1 MSLAPTLAP
10 TLVYVTFLARDVAAL
25 AQFYVDALG
34 LEEVLASRDERYREV
49 RGGGC
54 MIGFATQAVRP
65 FIKLPEIEPVGTR
78 AIVTFDVGTVA
89 QVAVMAARAV
99 AQGATLVREG
109 QDTFFGQH
117 QAVLSD
123 PEGNV
128 FRLSAASG
136 S

>member
-1 MSLAPTLAP
+1 MVGLTLA
-10 TLVYVTFLARDVAAL
+10 YVTFLARDVAAL

-34 LEEVLASRDERYREV
+34 LEEVLESRDHRYREV

-54 MIGFATQAVRP
+54 MIGFATETVRP
-65 FIKLPEIEPVGTR
+65 FVNLPEIEAVGTR
-78 AIVTFDVGTVA
+78 SILTFDVGSVA
-89 QVAVMAARAV
+89 QVAGLAERAV
-99 AQGATLVREG
+99 GHGATLLREG

-128 FRLSAASG
+128 FRLSAAVG

>member
-1 MSLAPTLAP
+1 MVGLTLA
-10 TLVYVTFLARDVAAL
+10 YVTFLARDVAAL

-34 LEEVLASRDERYREV
+34 LEEVLESRDHRYREV

-54 MIGFATQAVRP
+54 MIGFATETMRAFVN
-65 FIKLPEIEPVGTR
+65 LPEIEAVGTR
-78 AIVTFDVGTVA
+78 SILTFEVGSVA
-89 QVAVMAARAV
+89 QVAVMAERTV
-99 AQGATLVREG
+99 SHGATLVREG

-128 FRLSAASG
+128 FRLSAAVG

>member
-1 MSLAPTLAP
+1 MVGVSLP
-10 TLVYVTFLARDVAAL
+10 YVTFLARDVATL

-34 LEEVLASRDERYREV
+34 LAEVLESRDHRYREV
-49 RGGGC
+49 RGDGC
-54 MIGFATQAVRP
+54 MIGFATEAVRP
-65 FIKLPEIEPVGTR
+65 FVNLPEIEPVGTR
-78 AIVTFDVGTVA
+78 SILTFDVG
-89 QVAVMAARAV
+89 AV
-99 AQGATLVREG
+99 AAVASTADHAVSCGATLVREG

-128 FRLSAASG
+128 FRLSAPVG

>member
-1 MSLAPTLAP
+1 MVGLTPTPTLA
-10 TLVYVTFLARDVAAL
+10 YVTFLARDVAVL

-34 LEEVLASRDERYREV
+34 LEEVLESRDHRYREV

-54 MIGFATQAVRP
+54 MIGFATEGVRA
-65 FIKLPEIEPVGTR
+65 FVNLPEIEPVGTR
-78 AIVTFDVGTVA
+78 SILTFDVGTVPR
-89 QVAVMAARAV
+89 VAAMAERAI
-99 AQGATLVREG
+99 AHGAALVREG

-128 FRLSAASG
+128 FRLGAPVG

>member
-1 MSLAPTLAP
+1 MVGLTLA
-10 TLVYVTFLARDVAAL
+10 YVTFLARDVAAL
-25 AQFYVDALG
+25 AQFYVDGLG
-34 LEEVLASRDERYREV
+34 LEEVLESRDHRYCEV

-54 MIGFATQAVRP
+54 MIGFATETVRP
-65 FIKLPEIEPVGTR
+65 FVNLPEIEAVGTR
-78 AIVTFDVGTVA
+78 SILTFAVGSVA
-89 QVAVMAARAV
+89 QVAVMAEQAV
-99 AQGATLVREG
+99 AHGAALVREG

-128 FRLSAASG
+128 FRLGAAVG